1 MIVVHVRCI
10 GKRWFYYFTNSL
22 QPPKTLDDVDL
33 FGPFPTKADAAGVA
47 RETAREI
54 LGTQCRVTEVGT
66 LH

>member
-1 MIVVHVRCI
+1 MIVIHVGCI

-22 QPPKTLDDVDL
+22 QPSKLDSVDL
-33 FGPFPTKADAAGVA
+33 FGPFPTKADAAAVA

-54 LGTQCRVTEVGT
+54 LGTQCQVTEVGT